1 LEKVL
6 SNGNGG
12 VFFFLHS
19 RHVEQVVVL
28 KALRALSLRPPCVPF
43 VSECMTVM
51 SEEGNYYFKGD
62 TGGEVCGLYLLT
74 DPDRRV
80 HLTLNYADIPCAQG
94 GLISVS
100 RAH

>member
-1 LEKVL
+1 MATVE
-6 SNGNGG
+6 
-12 VFFFLHS
+12 FYFLHHP

-28 KALRALSLRPPCVPF
+28 NTRRALSLTPACVPF

-100 RAH
+100 RRLVTAGI